1 MVGNSSNTIQD
12 FIKQNLARVVK
23 DVKKVKFVH
32 ITIFH
37 LKNGIFLK

>member
-12 FIKQNLARVVK
+12 FIKPNLAREVRN
-23 DVKKVKFVH
+23 VKKVKFVH

-37 LKNGIFLK
+37 LKKGIF